1 MQAEP
6 VTFEW
11 EYSKENVQPLRGGRK
26 VDAIKKGLAKPQSKG
41 LQINASFDDL
51 KRHVFHIVHEY
62 RKANYSNTGRNTKI
76 KLKIIKER
84 TPYRYGSSKCP
95 I

>member
-26 VDAIKKGLAKPQSKG
+26 VDAIKKGLAKPPSRG
-41 LQINASFDDL
+41 LQVNASFDD
-51 KRHVFHIVHEY
+51 
-62 RKANYSNTGRNTKI
+62 I
-76 KLKIIKER
+76 KKQV
-84 TPYRYGSSKCP
+84 
-95 I
+95 